1 MTLPT
6 DAALLALL
14 EEQYRRLDQLAARL
28 DHARN
33 TLIPP
38 PANFWIGHARLAY
51 DSLIDGMSGTVLA
64 GVAALT
70 SARDR
75 TGRAIAEVNSR
86 VG

>member
-1 MTLPT
+1 MTFPT

-14 EEQYRRLDQLAARL
+14 EEQVRRLDQLAARL
-28 DHARN
+28 ETARA

-51 DSLIDGMSGTVLA
+51 DSLMDAMGGLVLA
-64 GVAALT
+64 GIAAVS

-75 TGRAIAEVNSR
+75 TGRAIVEVNSR